1 MSHADL
7 LDLREAKKIRRR
19 AMGCKVKVN
28 QHGFLAFHL
37 FWNKNRSWEG
47 TGLRDTAENRRLV
60 EAKAVL
66 IGREI
71 KKGTFDYLKWFPEGN
86 RAEQFRPKEEPP
98 KTVGE
103 FYRGWIERK
112 KPPFVRPGLH
122 YDYTRQFRR
131 YILPKF
137 EETLIVEVTLP
148 LLEAFRSYLNQE
160 MGLSLKSCRN
170 IIDGTFR
177 AMMRDAR
184 KHGIGDKDCFADLEW
199 PRIVSPKPDPFN
211 VDERDSI
218 LKHFK
223 EKHTFYYPFLS
234 MLFGTGARPSEII
247 ALRWGDVDLK
257 SGVVSIS
264 KSRYRDTDSPTKTV
278 ASEREI
284 AIGEPIIALLK
295 EIKPLHVTENDFVFK
310 NQEGNPIIEDK
321 WRAKYWYRAL
331 RACGVRARK
340 FYATRHTFIS
350 VALTRGV
357 KIKWLAEY
365 CGTSVAMIEKHYGKY
380 LDGDSKEQLQKLF
393 EAKSETFSETLDK
406 RVGIAEG
413 QVANKF
419 GGSDWSGRV
428 DLNHRLHG
436 PEPCALPS

>member
-1 MSHADL
+1 MRQKEKWIGGSSV
-7 LDLREAKKIRRR
+7 
-19 AMGCKVKVN
+19 GCKVKVN
-28 QHGFLAFHL
+28 RHGILAFRL
-37 FWNKNRSWEG
+37 FWNKKRSWEG
-47 TGLRDTAENRRLV
+47 TGLRDTPENRRLV
-60 EAKAVL
+60 EATAVL
-66 IGREI
+66 IEREI

-86 RAEQFRPKEEPP
+86 RAKLFKPKVETKP

-103 FYRGWIERK
+103 FYRDWIERR

-137 EETLIVEVTLP
+137 EDTPIVEVTLP
-148 LLEAFRSYLNQE
+148 VLEAFRSYLNQE
-160 MGLSLKSCRN
+160 MGLSVKSCRN

-184 KHGIGDKDCFADLEW
+184 KHGIGENDCFADLEW
-199 PRIVSPKPDPFN
+199 PRVVSPKPDPFSA
-211 VDERDSI
+211 DERDLI
-218 LKHFK
+218 LRHFK
-223 EKHTFYYPFLS
+223 EKHIFYYPFLS
-234 MLFGTGARPSEII
+234 TLFGTGARPSEII

-264 KSRYRDTDSPTKTV
+264 KSRYRNTDSPTKTV
-278 ASEREI
+278 ASQREI
-284 AIGEPIIALLK
+284 ALGEPIIVLLRA
-295 EIKPLHVTENDFVFK
+295 IKPLHVTENDFVFK
-310 NQEGNPIIEDK
+310 NREGNSINEDK

-331 RACGVRARK
+331 RACGIRPRK

-350 VALTRGV
+350 VALTQGV

-380 LDGDSKEQLQKLF
+380 LNADSKEQLQRLF
-393 EAKSETFSETLDK
+393 GAKTETFGETLETK
-406 RVGIAEG
+406 VSGAVGEVG
-413 QVANKF
+413 NKF
-419 GGSDWSGRV
+419 GGNKWSGRV